1 MHFKKSTSQDS
12 ASLVDLTPMIDIVF
26 LLIIFFMLAAQTAQ
40 KAKLQLSLPHEIG
53 EQLAEQQT
61 SNLIININ
69 EYGELVLETDEPPV
83 SLQTLE
89 GRIQEAISGKHV
101 PWQSLLIR
109 ADKNAST
116 TTLNEVLQILNKH
129 GLSATRIATEVPR

>member
-1 MHFKKSTSQDS
+1 MHFRKSTSRDA

-40 KAKLQLSLPHEIG
+40 QAKLQLSLPHEIG
-53 EQLAEQQT
+53 EQLAEPQV
-61 SNLIININ
+61 SSLIINIR
-69 EYGELVLETDEPPV
+69 EDGALVLETDKPPV
-83 SLQTLE
+83 TLQDLE
-89 GRIQEAISGKHV
+89 ERIKKAIAGKKN

-109 ADKNAST
+109 ADRNAST
-116 TTLNEVLQILNKH
+116 TALNEVLQLLSKQ